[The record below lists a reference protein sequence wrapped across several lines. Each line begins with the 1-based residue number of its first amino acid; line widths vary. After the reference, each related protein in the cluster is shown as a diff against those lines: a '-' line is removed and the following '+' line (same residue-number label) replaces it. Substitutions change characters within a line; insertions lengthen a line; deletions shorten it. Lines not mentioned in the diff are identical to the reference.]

1 MIKNHLSRI
10 LGERRWT
17 QAKLARET
25 GIRPTTINHL
35 YHEFSDRVS
44 FDQLDLI
51 CEALDCS
58 IADLL
63 ESNLGFLTKTDAN
76 IEGGPSMNEEEMQ
89 TYIRT
94 VRERYPDML
103 YGRFR

>member
-63 ESNLGFLTKTDAN
+63 EYVPNAQRRTGNALIRDKKSNLNK
-76 IEGGPSMNEEEMQ
+76 
-89 TYIRT
+89 
-94 VRERYPDML
+94 V
-103 YGRFR
+103 